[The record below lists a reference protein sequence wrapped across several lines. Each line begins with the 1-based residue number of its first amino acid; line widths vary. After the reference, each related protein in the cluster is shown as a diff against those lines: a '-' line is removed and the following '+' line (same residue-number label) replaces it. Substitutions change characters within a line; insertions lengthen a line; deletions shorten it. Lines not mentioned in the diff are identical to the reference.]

1 MKFGSVCS
9 GIEAASVAWHPL
21 GWQAAWFAEIE
32 PFPCAVLAHH
42 YPAVPNLGDMTTIAK
57 RVMTGEVEAPDVLA
71 GGTPCQ
77 AFSVAG
83 LRKSLADERGNLTL
97 KFVELADA
105 IDFVRV
111 RDGRP
116 PAIVFWENVPGVLS
130 TKDNAFG
137 CFLAGLA
144 GENEPLRAPGGKW
157 ANAGAVYGP
166 ARAIAWRTVDAQYFG
181 LAQRRRRVFVVASAR
196 DGFDP
201 ATVLFEWDGVRRDSA
216 PSREAR
222 EGSAGRAARSVAL
235 RGREGGG
242 TAELGDELQNCLRAS
257 GGGGDKPHV
266 LIHADPIARC
276 DTAGEAKRQDW
287 ETCNFVAHSLRG
299 EGFDASEDGTGRGTP
314 LVPVGFNARQD
325 PDHWHDRTGP
335 LDTDGGTQAV
345 SYAIQAGALR
355 TNPASG
361 PDGVGV
367 QADHAYTLEARAE
380 VQAVAFA
387 ENSRAEVR
395 LEGGDGSRCGAI
407 STGGGK
413 PGQGVPMVLQRSL
426 PETLYNKGFNALEE
440 GNAST
445 QETYPGTLLRTL
457 RQEAGE
463 EAFAQWGL
471 GILDS
476 LQQAEVLRQALHGI
490 GIRPAT
496 FSRSWVVCCALGF
509 PVHGSGWLLQSL
521 REAGCERCSSQGWEP
536 SEQLAGELGAYLSE
550 LSRPGAQ
557 AARFM
562 RDLWFASEGFGLLQ
576 QALLAIQEV
585 GRPASRK
592 GQSVLRGSEGRG
604 AEIPED
610 VSSAR
615 MQREAPRERVL
626 REACAAGEA
635 RDYWNGATEQERSG
649 QGWVG
654 EAPLAVRRL
663 IVEECEFLQGFPRG
677 YSKIPWRNKPASEC
691 PDGPRYKALGNSWA
705 VPCVTWIGQRIAASI
720 E

>member
-1 MKFGSVCS
+1 MRFLSVCS
-9 GIEAASVAWHPL
+9 GIEAASVAWTPL
-21 GWQAAWFAEIE
+21 GWEAVAFSEIE

-42 YPAVPNLGDMTTIAK
+42 YPSVPNWGDMTK
-57 RVMTGEVEAPDVLA
+57 FQEWPDADVDLLC

-77 AFSVAG
+77 SFSVAG
-83 LRKSLADERGNLTL
+83 LRKGLADPRGNLMLT
-97 KFVELADA
+97 FGA
-105 IDFVRV
+105 IAAKY
-111 RDGRP
+111 RP
-116 PAIVFWENVPGVLS
+116 RWLVWENVPGVLS
-130 TKDNAFG
+130 SNGGRDFGAFLG
-137 CFLAGLA
+137 MLGQL
-144 GENEPLRAPGGKW
+144 G
-157 ANAGAVYGP
+157 YGF
-166 ARAIAWRTVDAQYFG
+166 AYRVLDAQYFG
-181 LAQRRRRVFVVASAR
+181 VPQRRRRVFVVGCLGDWRRAA
-196 DGFDP
+196 
-201 ATVLFEWDGVRRDSA
+201 AVLFERQSMSGDSA
-216 PSREAR
+216 PSREA
-222 EGSAGRAARSVAL
+222 GKGIAGRAEVGAAIGFQSS
-235 RGREGGG
+235 
-242 TAELGDELQNCLRAS
+242 QS
-257 GGGGDKPHV
+257 GVRLVDTHATLDANNGSRRHNGV
-266 LIHADPIARC
+266 IHAAPIARC

-287 ETCNFVAHSLRG
+287 ETCNFVAHSLRE

-314 LVPVGFNARQD
+314 IVVHDTQD
-325 PDHWHDRTGP
+325 SCVST
-335 LDTDGGTQAV
+335 DTAFALGRNNGGET
-345 SYAIQAGALR
+345 
-355 TNPASG
+355 
-361 PDGVGV
+361 
-367 QADHAYTLEARAE
+367 
-380 VQAVAFA
+380 AVAFA

-395 LEGGDGSRCGAI
+395 LEGGDSSRCGTF

-413 PGQGVPMVLQRSL
+413 PGQGVPMVLQCSL
-426 PETLYNKGFNALEE
+426 PETLYNKGFNAMEE

-463 EAFAQWGL
+463 EAFAKWGL

-476 LQQAEVLRQALHGI
+476 LQQEEVLRQALHGI

-509 PVHGSGWLLQSL
+509 PVYGSGWLLQSL

-626 REACAAGEA
+626 HEARAAGEA
-635 RDYWNGATEQERSG
+635 RDYRNGATEQERSG
-649 QGWVG
+649 KGWVG

-663 IVEECEFLQGFPRG
+663 VVEECEFLQGFPRG
-677 YSKIPWRNKPASEC
+677 YSKIPWSNKPASEC